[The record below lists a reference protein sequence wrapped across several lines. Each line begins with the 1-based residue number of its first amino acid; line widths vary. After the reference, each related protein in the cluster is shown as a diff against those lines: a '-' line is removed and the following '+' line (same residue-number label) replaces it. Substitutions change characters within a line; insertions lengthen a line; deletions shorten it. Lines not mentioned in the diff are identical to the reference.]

1 MTDLRPIDL
10 GGRARTRGRK
20 AVRPDLTWLD
30 IERLRLDDSYQR
42 PLGKGNWRNI
52 ETIAADFDW
61 ARFTPILAAPLEG
74 GLFAII
80 DGQHRTHAAALR
92 GFDAVPAMVVPMTH
106 AEQARAFAWVNG
118 QVTAITIFHVFKA
131 ALVAGEPWALDAR
144 DAVEAAGC
152 RLLTYP
158 VSTYNRKPREIDAV
172 GLVREHVRAGRGAFL
187 TSVLRAI
194 SDSHLGDW
202 PDVWGGGDPEGVARR
217 AGGLRRLARAGS
229 RGLSRGQRYRRGARP
244 HRRHAQQP
252 RRARP
257 GAALDALPPD
267 AARASEAL
275 PHRRKGLDVW
285 LNRP

>member
-10 GGRARTRGRK
+10 GGRPRTRGRK

-42 PLGKGNWRNI
+42 PLSKGNWRNI

-131 ALVAGEPWALDAR
+131 ALVAGESWALDAR

-158 VSTYNRKPREIDAV
+158 VSTYNRNPREIDAV

-202 PDVWGGGDPEGVARR
+202 PDVWGGAILKGLLAALVAFGDWRELDL
-217 AGGLRRLARAGS
+217 AGFLAASDIVEVHDRTADMRSKRDGLARVPRSTLYRQTLLA
-229 RGLSRGQRYRRGARP
+229 LLKRYHTEG
-244 HRRHAQQP
+244 
-252 RRARP
+252 
-257 GAALDALPPD
+257 
-267 AARASEAL
+267 
-275 PHRRKGLDVW
+275 KGLMYG
-285 LNRP
+285 